1 MSKPRIAV
9 GDKLWFVPGQRR
21 GEAREVTVLKVG
33 RVWAYLSDMTVSD
46 VRMDIHSF
54 EMDGHG
60 YSSPGKCYASR
71 DEYKRIIGVSTLW
84 NAFIRRVQR
93 PGRPEDITE
102 ADIRAAA
109 AILHIEIEES

>member
-1 MSKPRIAV
+1 MSVTV
-9 GDKLWFVPGQRR
+9 GQKLWFVPSSRIGN
-21 GEAREVTVLKVG
+21 AREVTVLKVG
-33 RVWAYLSDMTVSD
+33 RLWAYLSDMTVSD
-46 VRMDIHSF
+46 ARMDIHTLCL
-54 EMDGHG
+54 DGRG
-60 YSSPGKCYASR
+60 YASPGKCYASR
-71 DEYKRIIGVSTLW
+71 EEYERIIGVSTLW